1 MHDSSAKLPTGI
13 LNGNINQFGDFDECL
28 SVVEPDGHF
37 QGQYCLVYL
46 QLDVTHKSQKLK
58 TINKLVQSYGMFK
71 SNFDD
76 VSHFPFKFFNFV

>member
-1 MHDSSAKLPTGI
+1 MHDSSAKLASGI

-46 QLDVTHKSQKLK
+46 QPEILHASPKLAS
-58 TINKLVQSYGMFK
+58 INKVATSYGVFK
-71 SNFDD
+71 SEFDD
-76 VSHFPFKFFNFV
+76 VSTEICV